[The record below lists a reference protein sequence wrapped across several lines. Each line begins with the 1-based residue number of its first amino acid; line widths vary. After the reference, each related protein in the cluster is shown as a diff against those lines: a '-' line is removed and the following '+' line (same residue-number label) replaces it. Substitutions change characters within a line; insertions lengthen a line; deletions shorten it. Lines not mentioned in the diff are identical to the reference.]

1 MKKKEAIEAIK
12 KIHIYAPRPAQLKG
26 FLVRFLGDLGFSVDD
41 PLVVNFNEDN
51 AVTVNGKFR
60 IILDL
65 NLSKKANRFPR
76 KNEVITDGL
85 IWIFE
90 NEKLTLNRNWKK
102 IITKLKMINSS

>member
-1 MKKKEAIEAIK
+1 MKRKEAIEAVK
-12 KIHIYAPRPAQLKG
+12 KIHTYAPRPAQLKG

-65 NLSKKANRFPR
+65 NLSKKANRL
-76 KNEVITDGL
+76 EVVTDGL
-85 IWIFE
+85 VWVFE
-90 NEKLTLNRNWKK
+90 DEKLTLEKDWKK
-102 IITKLKMINSS
+102 LIAKLKRVST